1 MNRFSVFNR
10 AVFSPPNEGAAGA
23 PAGGATGSGS
33 TGSSSP
39 PSASPASA
47 APTIAPGGPQPPP
60 DPSNAG
66 STTREDASPGDASLD
81 FQSIFDGPSADPV
94 FPGSEPAPPV
104 VAPAVG
110 VPPAAAPV
118 VPAPAAPAA
127 AQPPVVQPAAPGDG
141 GQPPAA
147 TPPASGQSPALDL
160 YDPAVLAQGILSNEQ
175 ATIDHVAATMFALT
189 PEEVQALET
198 DTVGTVQR
206 LCARTFVKTNANML
220 MQLSKLIPTMIQRG
234 LEDTKRATTN
244 EDSFYAAWPQLNK
257 AQHRDIVNRYGVAF
271 RQMNPNVS
279 KEEMINLLGP
289 LVMMAAKIP
298 FTGTP
303 APVAGGTAQP
313 QVHPAAGSPPAASVR
328 PPPQSPFVPAVP
340 GPAAN
345 GQAPELEPWEA
356 MFAGQ

>member
-23 PAGGATGSGS
+23 PVGGASGS
-33 TGSSSP
+33 ASSGSASPSST
-39 PSASPASA
+39 SPASA

-60 DPSNAG
+60 DPSISG
-66 STTREDASPGDASLD
+66 STTREDASPGDGSMD
-81 FQSIFDGPSADPV
+81 FQSIFDGPSDTV
-94 FPGSEPAPPV
+94 FPGSEAPATP
-104 VAPAVG
+104 APAVAT
-110 VPPAAAPV
+110 PAATAPV
-118 VPAPAAPAA
+118 VPAPAQPAAPAT
-127 AQPPVVQPAAPGDG
+127 AQPPADPAAAPGDG
-141 GQPPAA
+141 GQQPAA

-198 DTVGTVQR
+198 DTVGTVQK

-234 LEDTKRATTN
+234 LADTRRATTN
-244 EDSFYAAWPQLNK
+244 EDSFYAAWPQIDRNV
-257 AQHRDIVNRYGVAF
+257 HRDLVNRYGVAF
-271 RQMNPNVS
+271 RQMNPNTT

-289 LVMMAAKIP
+289 LIMMAAKIP
-298 FTGTP
+298 FTGQPTP
-303 APVAGGTAQP
+303 QAQPAASVHPVAGNPVANG
-313 QVHPAAGSPPAASVR
+313 VR

-345 GQAPELEPWEA
+345 GQEPQLEPWEA
-356 MFAGQ
+356 MFAQR